1 MVDPLT
7 IGRAWARAGEVGPPV
22 DVYETPDSI
31 VIRVAVPGAE
41 ATTLSLT
48 IGEDTVT
55 LRGETP
61 APGSRWGDRT
71 IVHWQEV
78 PYGRFERTV
87 PVPSLVDKDRS
98 RAAYKNGVLEITLP
112 KVRAQAARTV
122 PIDVAPPRS

>member
-1 MVDPLT
+1 MIDPLG
-7 IGRAWARAGEVGPPV
+7 IGRAWTRAGEVGPPV

-41 ATTLSLT
+41 ATTLGLT
-48 IGEDTVT
+48 IEEDTVT

-61 APGSRWGDRT
+61 VPGTRWGDRT
-71 IVHWQEV
+71 VVHWQEI

-87 PVPSLVDKDRS
+87 PVPVLVDKDRS

-112 KVRAQAARTV
+112 KAKPQSARTV
-122 PIDVAPPRS
+122 KIDVAAQPS